1 MFVLFL
7 NMKFLENKT
16 RGEQMIEIDLGYQGG
31 KKSLEGRPSRNIL
44 RRRPQKDGTQDNETA
59 QRKAR
64 SRA

>member
-1 MFVLFL
+1 
-7 NMKFLENKT
+7 
-16 RGEQMIEIDLGYQGG
+16 MIEIDLGYQGG